1 MIKDTN
7 VSLSYAKDSKE
18 RMPWE
23 HYLKEFKGA
32 DPSVISNRLGIF
44 YDIESQ
50 TFEFYFM
57 GSTYYIHYPDFKV
70 THKNDDRLCYPLED
84 SQYAKIL
91 ITRYLL
97 EACPTSFKGQFLSYR
112 DIPWG
117 EVYYRQFYGRCIGRL
132 SRKYG
137 NKIDLFENV
146 MEKLE
151 AKKVEY
157 GDIAYDLEFM
167 KDLYI
172 RFIIWQGDDE
182 FSPSA
187 QILFSDNFS
196 SSFTAEDLAYVGD
209 ICMNTFAIVEKS
221 IK

>member
-7 VSLSYAKDSKE
+7 ASLSYAKDSKE

-137 NKIDLFENV
+137 NKIKFSAGIKPMITYKTDNV
-146 MEKLE
+146 KEQELLKQVKEFLE
-151 AKKVEY
+151 
-157 GDIAYDLEFM
+157 I
-167 KDLYI
+167 
-172 RFIIWQGDDE
+172 
-182 FSPSA
+182 
-187 QILFSDNFS
+187 N
-196 SSFTAEDLAYVGD
+196 
-209 ICMNTFAIVEKS
+209 
-221 IK
+221 

>member
-7 VSLSYAKDSKE
+7 ASLSYAKDSKE

-84 SQYAKIL
+84 SQYYSL
-91 ITRYLL
+91 FTR
-97 EACPTSFKGQFLSYR
+97 SMSNIF
-112 DIPWG
+112 
-117 EVYYRQFYGRCIGRL
+117 
-132 SRKYG
+132 
-137 NKIDLFENV
+137 
-146 MEKLE
+146 
-151 AKKVEY
+151 
-157 GDIAYDLEFM
+157 
-167 KDLYI
+167 
-172 RFIIWQGDDE
+172 
-182 FSPSA
+182 
-187 QILFSDNFS
+187 
-196 SSFTAEDLAYVGD
+196 
-209 ICMNTFAIVEKS
+209 
-221 IK
+221 